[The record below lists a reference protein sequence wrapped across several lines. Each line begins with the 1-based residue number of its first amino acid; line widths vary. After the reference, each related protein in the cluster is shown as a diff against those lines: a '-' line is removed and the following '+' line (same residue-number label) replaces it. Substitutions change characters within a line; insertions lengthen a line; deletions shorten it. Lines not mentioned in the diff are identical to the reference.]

1 MQIISLTDIAKQQ
14 SAQWKQKW
22 KCEWRYWTI
31 FLKYKQHW
39 AAMRDG
45 CAHLRPYIAK
55 IRIVAFI
62 SLAQLKFTKHYNWKK
77 TTFSNHD
84 LWQRQTRLIAAFFV
98 VIVILFVSFLG
109 SARNGW
115 NLIECKQHLIFAK
128 CMAYIFVKTHV
139 CLEVMNHQ
147 INAIFK
153 LTLVKY
159 CAKGFYENAQHFSST
174 AVHAYYLA

>member
-1 MQIISLTDIAKQQ
+1 MTRKIVKRSLFSLFICFMQIISLTDIAKQQ

-98 VIVILFVSFLG
+98 VIVWQTPYGLHMSFRDLPF
-109 SARNGW
+109 AENQQ
-115 NLIECKQHLIFAK
+115 CKTNFS
-128 CMAYIFVKTHV
+128 
-139 CLEVMNHQ
+139 
-147 INAIFK
+147 
-153 LTLVKY
+153 
-159 CAKGFYENAQHFSST
+159 HFEESSIC
-174 AVHAYYLA
+174 